1 MSFGFGL
8 GFEGQGNLQA
18 REAGLVRDEASG
30 CAGREQ
36 RVGKVQQAV
45 ARARTEEVRGLLG
58 EELALATM
66 RVGALCWWW
75 CSIVGCRRLIRRV
88 WIGLPVHQLPG

>member
-1 MSFGFGL
+1 MKARARARGRCVVSLGFGL
-8 GFEGQGNLQA
+8 GIEAEGNLQA

-45 ARARTEEVRGLLG
+45 ARARAEEVRGLLG
-58 EELALATM
+58 ILL
-66 RVGALCWWW
+66 GL
-75 CSIVGCRRLIRRV
+75 RL
-88 WIGLPVHQLPG
+88 GLRLY

>member
-1 MSFGFGL
+1 MSLGFGL

-30 CAGREQ
+30 CAAGEQ
-36 RVGKVQQAV
+36 RVGEVQQAV

-66 RVGALCWWW
+66 RVAALCWRW
-75 CSIVGCRRLIRRV
+75 CFIVDCRRLIRRV

>member
-1 MSFGFGL
+1 MY
-8 GFEGQGNLQA
+8 LQA
-18 REAGLVRDEASG
+18 RKAGLVRDESSG
-30 CAGREQ
+30 CAAGEQ
-36 RVGKVQQAV
+36 RVGEVQQAV

-66 RVGALCWWW
+66 RVGALCWRW
-75 CSIVGCRRLIRRV
+75 CSIVTCRRLIRRV

>member
-1 MSFGFGL
+1 MSLGFGL
-8 GFEGQGNLQA
+8 GFEGQGYLQA

-30 CAGREQ
+30 WSAREQ

-45 ARARTEEVRGLLG
+45 ARARTEEFRGLLG

-66 RVGALCWWW
+66 RVGALCWRWM
-75 CSIVGCRRLIRRV
+75 VEGR
-88 WIGLPVHQLPG
+88 